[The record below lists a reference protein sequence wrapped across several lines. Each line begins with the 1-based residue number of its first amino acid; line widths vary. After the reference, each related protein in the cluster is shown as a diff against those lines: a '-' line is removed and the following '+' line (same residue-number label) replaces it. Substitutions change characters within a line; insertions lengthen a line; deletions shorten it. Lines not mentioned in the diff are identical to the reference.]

1 MIATNV
7 LHRARAAAA
16 SRPCQRGDVRRRIV
30 CTGDW
35 NHVSHHRRRSNIAR
49 RIMRICCD
57 ATASAAP
64 LQVPATAAIAVVA
77 ASFPNF
83 RVSGIRLRDSLWIRE
98 VPKIETF
105 FSFQDSEITEH
116 RLQRTVMIQF

>member
-16 SRPCQRGDVRRRIV
+16 SRACQRGDVRRRNV

-35 NHVSHHRRRSNIAR
+35 NHVSHHRRRSTIAR
-49 RIMRICCD
+49 RIVRICCD

-83 RVSGIRLRDSLWIRE
+83 RVSGVRLSRQSVDS
-98 VPKIETF
+98 
-105 FSFQDSEITEH
+105 
-116 RLQRTVMIQF
+116 

>member
-16 SRPCQRGDVRRRIV
+16 SRACQRGDVRRRIV

-35 NHVSHHRRRSNIAR
+35 NHVSHHRRRSTIAR
-49 RIMRICCD
+49 RIVRICCD

-83 RVSGIRLRDSLWIRE
+83 RVSGIRLSRQSVDS
-98 VPKIETF
+98 
-105 FSFQDSEITEH
+105 
-116 RLQRTVMIQF
+116 

>member
-16 SRPCQRGDVRRRIV
+16 SRACQRGDVRRRNV

-35 NHVSHHRRRSNIAR
+35 NHVSHHRRRSTIAR
-49 RIMRICCD
+49 RICCD

-83 RVSGIRLRDSLWIRE
+83 RVSGVRLSRQSVDS
-98 VPKIETF
+98 
-105 FSFQDSEITEH
+105 
-116 RLQRTVMIQF
+116 